1 MWLRVAV
8 AGGSME
14 PTLRGGDWL
23 LARRVRDGAAVLAG
37 EVVLLEHPGRRELL
51 LVKRALRRT
60 PRGWWV
66 EGDNPD
72 ASDDSR
78 TFGVVPDDCVRARVL
93 VRYHPAPG
101 RVHADAGG
109 GLR

>member
-1 MWLRVAV
+1 MWCRVAV

-14 PTLRGGDWL
+14 PTLQDGDWL
-23 LARRVRDGAAVLAG
+23 LAVRVRDGVAVRAG
-37 EVVLLEHPGRRELL
+37 EVVLVEHPTRDGLL

-60 PRGWWV
+60 AEGWWV

-78 TFGVVPDDCVRARVL
+78 TFGVVPDARVRARVL
-93 VRYHPAPG
+93 VRYHPSPG
-101 RVHADAGG
+101 RIRT
-109 GLR
+109 GLG